1 MGDWITLSKVLP
13 ILVSP
18 FSLGLLILLGGLLSA
33 LFRRQ
38 RVALWM
44 TAVGIL
50 TLALPA
56 MPPIGMKLA
65 ATLEGH
71 FTPVS
76 AADSAEADVII
87 LLGGDVGIPL
97 TPRVAS
103 EIHGNRTLHAFRLF
117 RAGKAPYIL
126 ITGGNAFPQ
135 DGVLPEA
142 HYIAQILQEWGVP
155 EAALIVEQQSRN
167 TRQNATA
174 SAQLLK
180 KRGLKSVLL
189 VTSAYHMPRA
199 AGTFRTLGLDILP
212 SPTGFKAVNRNQ
224 PKLLDWIPTLE
235 GFYRFGRAFREY
247 LGLAVYRYR
256 GWISS

>member
-1 MGDWITLSKVLP
+1 MN
-13 ILVSP
+13 
-18 FSLGLLILLGGLLSA
+18 
-33 LFRRQ
+33 
-38 RVALWM
+38 
-44 TAVGIL
+44 
-50 TLALPA
+50 
-56 MPPIGMKLA
+56 
-65 ATLEGH
+65 EGH
-71 FTPVS
+71 
-76 AADSAEADVII
+76 
-87 LLGGDVGIPL
+87 
-97 TPRVAS
+97 
-103 EIHGNRTLHAFRLF
+103 
-117 RAGKAPYIL
+117 IL

-142 HYIAQILQEWGVP
+142 HYTARILQEWGVP

-180 KRGLKSVLL
+180 KRGLRRVLL
-189 VTSAYHMPRA
+189 VTSAQHMPRA

-212 SPTGFKAVNRNQ
+212 SPTDFRAVEWNQ